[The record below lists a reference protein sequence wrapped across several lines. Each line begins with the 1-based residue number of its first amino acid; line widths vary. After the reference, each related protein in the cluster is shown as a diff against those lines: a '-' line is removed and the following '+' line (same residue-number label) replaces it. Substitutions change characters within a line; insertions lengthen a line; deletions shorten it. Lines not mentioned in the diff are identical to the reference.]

1 MNKIIRK
8 NGLSFGLISGVVS
21 VLITAILYSVNLN
34 LFLSGWI
41 TFLKISLFI
50 SFAITLI
57 LTTKKELQNNLGFKD
72 TFTTYFLF
80 AVTSLLIS
88 TLFEVILFNLIDPS
102 LKETL
107 KEMSIKYAVELL
119 QKFDTPAAKINEA
132 IKNIKDNDQF
142 SILQLIKGY
151 FTYLLVSCI
160 LGLILSG
167 IFKSKNTSE
176 L

>member
-1 MNKIIRK
+1 MNKTIRK
-8 NGLSFGLISGVVS
+8 NGLTFGLISGVVS
-21 VLITAILYSVNLN
+21 VLITAIIYSVNLN

-50 SFAITLI
+50 TFAITLI

-80 AVTSLLIS
+80 AVTSLFIS

-142 SILQLIKGY
+142 AILQLIKGY
-151 FTYLLVSCI
+151 FTYLLISCI